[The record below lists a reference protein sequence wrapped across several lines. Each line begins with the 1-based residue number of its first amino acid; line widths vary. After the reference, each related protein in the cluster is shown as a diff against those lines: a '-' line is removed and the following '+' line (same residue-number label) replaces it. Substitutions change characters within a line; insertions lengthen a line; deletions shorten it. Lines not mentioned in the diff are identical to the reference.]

1 MTLCAWT
8 FIQPVVS
15 GVQLLCLIYI
25 ADIVCM
31 NSNPVCESHV
41 QLFCVISIADIAC
54 MNSYAESEPYAALL
68 LDFYCSYCL
77 HELLSRKWVMC
88 SFSAWCPLLTLPA
101 HIACMGFYP
110 ACEWLCSSSA
120 WCLLLTLPAWGPI
133 QPVSGCA
140 APLFDVYCS
149 HCLHGVP
156 SRSWVAVQLLCL
168 ISIAHIAC
176 MGSHPDRELL
186 CSFSAWYLLLTLPA
200 WGPIQQVSCCAAP
213 LLDIYCSHCLHRVP
227 SRMWVAVQL
236 LCLIS
241 IAHIAC
247 MGSHP
252 AHELLCSSS
261 AWYLLLTLPAW
272 GPIQVVSC
280 CAASLFDIYCSHCLH
295 GVPSSS
301 WVAVQLLCLM
311 SIADIACMN
320 SHPECELLCSSS
332 AWILLLTLLAWTPI
346 QLVSHVQLLLDFY
359 YWHCLHELPSSQW
372 VFVKLLCLISIT
384 DITCTQSHLDSELST
399 STQVVLCLIFIA
411 YVYCLVCSYFNVLSS
426 PYSIN
431 THTFYRHLTFAM
443 SLLLNSM

>member
-8 FIQPVVS
+8 SIQPVVS

-77 HELLSRKWVMC
+77 HELLSRKWVMS

-101 HIACMGFYP
+101 HIACMGFYS

-140 APLFDVYCS
+140 APLFDLYCS

-156 SRSWVAVQLLCL
+156 SRK
-168 ISIAHIAC
+168 
-176 MGSHPDRELL
+176 
-186 CSFSAWYLLLTLPA
+186 
-200 WGPIQQVSCCAAP
+200 
-213 LLDIYCSHCLHRVP
+213 
-227 SRMWVAVQL
+227 WVAVQL

-252 AHELLCSSS
+252 ACELLCSFSV
-261 AWYLLLTLPAW
+261 WCPLLILPAW
-272 GPIQVVSC
+272 TPTQNVSC
-280 CAASLFDIYCSHCLH
+280 CAA
-295 GVPSSS
+295 P
-301 WVAVQLLCLM
+301 
-311 SIADIACMN
+311 
-320 SHPECELLCSSS
+320 
-332 AWILLLTLLAWTPI
+332 AWISLLTLLAWTPI

-426 PYSIN
+426 PYSIS
-431 THTFYRHLTFAM
+431 TYTFYRHLTFTM